1 MSAEAPKHSRSS
13 PKAACALMIL
23 AAGASAR
30 LGRPKQMLAFR
41 GRSLLRHAAE
51 TALATSCRPV
61 VVVLGALAD
70 RLRGELSG
78 LPVTVAMNPQWS
90 EGMSSSIR
98 AGLSAFPPEGAEPE
112 AVLIMLCDQPFIPA
126 QFLER
131 LLAVHQA
138 GGFGIVAAEY
148 AGQAGVPAL
157 FSRAY
162 FSELAALRGS
172 GGAKQIIVKHTN
184 DTRRIPLPEAALDI
198 DRPEDLA
205 RLGPLAD

>member
-1 MSAEAPKHSRSS
+1 VSAAAPNHSRSS
-13 PKAACALMIL
+13 PKAACGVMIL

-30 LGRPKQMLAFR
+30 LGRPKQLLAFR

-98 AGLSAFPPEGAEPE
+98 AGLRAFPPEGAEPE

-131 LLAVHQA
+131 LVAVHQA
-138 GGFGIVAAEY
+138 SGFGIVAAEY
-148 AGQAGVPAL
+148 GGQAGVPAL

-172 GGAKQIIVKHTN
+172 GGAKRIIVKHTN
-184 DTRRIPLPEAALDI
+184 ETRRVPLPEAALDI
-198 DRPEDLA
+198 DRQEDLE